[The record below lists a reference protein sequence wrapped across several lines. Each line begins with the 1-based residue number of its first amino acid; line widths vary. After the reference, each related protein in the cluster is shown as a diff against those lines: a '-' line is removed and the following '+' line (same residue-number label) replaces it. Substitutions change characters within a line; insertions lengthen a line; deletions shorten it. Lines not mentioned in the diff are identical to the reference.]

1 VTKPNKTRLI
11 STALSGGC
19 HLVWVVVLLG
29 ILPGNLLAQT
39 PALTTATPL
48 PSQSTSIKDVP
59 VPIPSE
65 VFATLDKFSHT
76 NWRGVQRPEL
86 GRWKPHGDQAE
97 IALRLGA
104 VIAEGFV
111 AVKAEDAA
119 EVKSLGQAVLVLTR
133 ALGVERAALRRSRAI
148 VEQAEKSDWLAVRK
162 EWDGVPPD
170 VERGMKELKSEQLA
184 QLVSLGGWLRG
195 TQALSA
201 LVLQDYSAENAAH
214 LRQPAL
220 LDHFEKELT
229 ALRGNQKT
237 KPLLLRI
244 REGIQ
249 RVRGL
254 LGPGNAPVHKETV
267 EQIAKVAEELLT
279 ELGSKG
285 RHAGS
290 ISQRRHERPS
300 WNERNIICSLPR
312 TDSTKKRP

>member
-1 VTKPNKTRLI
+1 MSK
-11 STALSGGC
+11 ALVS
-19 HLVWVVVLLG
+19 VLFG
-29 ILPGNLLAQT
+29 IIPGLLLAQT
-39 PALTTATPL
+39 PAASATKPL

-65 VFATLDKFSHT
+65 IFATLDTFSHT

-119 EVKSLGQAVLVLTR
+119 EVKSLGQAVLGLTR

-148 VEQAEKSDWLAVRK
+148 VEHAEKSDWLAVRK
-162 EWDGVPPD
+162 EWDSVPRD

-201 LVLQDYSAENAAH
+201 LVLQDYSAQNAAL

-220 LDHFEKELT
+220 LDHFENELT
-229 ALRGNQKT
+229 ALRGDLKT

-244 REGIQ
+244 RESIPK
-249 RVRGL
+249 VRGL
-254 LGPGNAPVHKETV
+254 LAPGNAPVQKETV
-267 EQIAKVAEELLT
+267 EQIAKVADELLT
-279 ELGSKG
+279 DLGSRSRKG
-285 RHAGS
+285 
-290 ISQRRHERPS
+290 
-300 WNERNIICSLPR
+300 
-312 TDSTKKRP
+312 